1 MRIVHRPHF
10 VRTRR
15 KRRWPPRFGSKSLA
29 RATLHGPSFLPVQPI
44 HSLVVDPPPK
54 RSVLGLLPSQENVQS
69 PIAESRAVGCQL
81 AQPSPQRRFVPFPSL
96 VPPAPTVH
104 PDQPTGASLTE
115 PCFLSHDTHR
125 FSFCPPAY
133 HFFAS
138 TTFTASRSRAS
149 CATIFF
155 SRPCSSSS

>member
-1 MRIVHRPHF
+1 MPIVHRPHF

-15 KRRWPPRFGSKSLA
+15 KRQWHPRFGSKSLA
-29 RATLHGPSFLPVQPI
+29 PATLHRQTFLPVQPI
-44 HSLVVDPPPK
+44 HSLVGDPPPK

-69 PIAESRAVGCQL
+69 PIAESRALVYQL
-81 AQPSPQRRFVPFPSL
+81 AQPSPQRRFIPFPSL
-96 VPPAPTVH
+96 VPPPPTVH

-115 PCFLSHDTHR
+115 PSFFSHATHR

-138 TTFTASRSRAS
+138 T
-149 CATIFF
+149 
-155 SRPCSSSS
+155 